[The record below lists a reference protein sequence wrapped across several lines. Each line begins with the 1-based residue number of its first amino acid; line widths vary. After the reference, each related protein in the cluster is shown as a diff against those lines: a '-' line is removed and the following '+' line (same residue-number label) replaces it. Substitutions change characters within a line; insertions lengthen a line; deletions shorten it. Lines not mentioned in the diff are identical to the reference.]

1 MDAEGNRSRV
11 AFRRCPSE
19 ISPGHRERT
28 HAGWTAIRN
37 RRALRGWTLVGQ
49 LRRLSIDGPR
59 RKRPGIAKR
68 KRRKKVRRIRRE
80 EITPKRREKIRR
92 VAVKVQVKKKAGIVR
107 FALHPA
113 GKTLIGITVFSITA
127 FFAIFTFYYVKYSRL
142 MEEKITAG
150 PFQNTSM
157 LLAAPQTLAVGD
169 KLTPQEVAND
179 LRRAGYNESRAN
191 RVGYYTI
198 KPDEIDIYPGP
209 DSYFRRDEGVIKFE
223 KGAVEK
229 IISLADNT
237 DRTEYTIEPQLIS
250 NLFDKNREKRRLVRF
265 EDLPPVLV
273 HAVLAAEDKRFFQH
287 SGFDPIRILRSA
299 YIDVKERRYAQGAST
314 LTQQTARLF
323 WLDNDKTWRRK
334 IPELLIT
341 LNLEQKLSKERI
353 FEFYSNQVPLGHRG
367 SFGIRGFGEAA
378 QVYFGKDVSRLTL
391 PEAATIA
398 GLIQQPSFTNPY
410 RWPERSR
417 QRRNVVLKLMHENQY
432 IGDREYEDAA
442 ASPLVLARHS
452 TESTDAPY
460 FVDLVNDALLDK
472 FQDYDFQNNNYRI
485 YTTLDIDLQRDA
497 AEAIRIGMEEVDK
510 EIAPRKKKDPH
521 YPDPQCAL
529 VALDPLTGEV
539 KALVGGRN
547 YGASQLNRA
556 MAKRQPG
563 SSFKPFVYAAAL
575 NTGLTGGGT
584 VLTAASQVNDEPT
597 TFWFDEKPYEPS
609 NFKKEYHGVITM
621 REAIAHS
628 ANVAAVRFAE
638 ETGYTAVVDLARRA
652 GLNLEIQPTPAV
664 ALGAYEVTPLE
675 IAGAYTI
682 FVNHGIYSKPSF
694 ISNIANDRGSQ
705 IFASEPEHR
714 NVLDPRV
721 AFLMDQLLEEVVRS
735 GTGASVWSRGIN
747 FPVAGKTG
755 TSHDG
760 WFAGFT
766 NKLLCVVWVGFDDNR
781 ELNLEGAKSA
791 LPVWAEFMRRAHEHR
806 EYRNVSEFE
815 PPAGVVSVPIDPL
828 SGQIATAACPKVRT
842 EYFIEGSQ
850 PVEQCRLHGGG
861 ATQVAG
867 WETNPGTRGGDSAT
881 SVPASPA
888 ARERVIPSSPTAQT
902 DPAARPDDPPKKKK
916 GFFDKL

>member
-1 MDAEGNRSRV
+1 
-11 AFRRCPSE
+11 
-19 ISPGHRERT
+19 
-28 HAGWTAIRN
+28 
-37 RRALRGWTLVGQ
+37 
-49 LRRLSIDGPR
+49 
-59 RKRPGIAKR
+59 
-68 KRRKKVRRIRRE
+68 
-80 EITPKRREKIRR
+80 
-92 VAVKVQVKKKAGIVR
+92 VAVKVQVPKKASAVR
-107 FALHPA
+107 FFLHPG
-113 GKTLIGITVFSITA
+113 GKLLIA
-127 FFAIFTFYYVKYSRL
+127 LFAIAL
-142 MEEKITAG
+142 TAG
-150 PFQNTSM
+150 LGAFTYYYSYYSHRIEAKLAAGPYANTSM
-157 LLAAPQTLAVGD
+157 LFAAPRTIAVGD
-169 KLTPQEVAND
+169 AASPEEIASD
-179 LRRAGYNESRAN
+179 LRHSGYNESHNN
-191 RVGYYTI
+191 RMGYFAM
-198 KPDEIDIYPGP
+198 KPDEIDVYPGP
-209 DSYFRRDEGVIKFE
+209 DSYFKRDEGVIKFRGS
-223 KGAVEK
+223 KVAR

-237 DRTEYTIEPQLIS
+237 DRTEYTLEPELIS
-250 NLFDKNREKRRLVRF
+250 NLFDKNREKRRLVKY
-265 EDLPPVLV
+265 EDIPAVLV
-273 HAVLAAEDKRFFQH
+273 HAVVSAEDKRFFQH
-287 SGFDPIRILRSA
+287 SGFDPIRIVKSA
-299 YIDVKERRYAQGAST
+299 YVDMKKGQNAQGAST
-314 LTQQTARLF
+314 LSMQLAGMLLLNRSDRS
-323 WLDNDKTWRRK
+323 WKRK
-334 IPELLIT
+334 IPEVLIT
-341 LNLEQKLSKERI
+341 LHLEQKLTKEQI
-353 FEFYSNQVPLGHRG
+353 FEYYANQVPLGNRG

-378 QVYFGKDVSRLTL
+378 EVYFGKDVSQLTL
-391 PEAATIA
+391 PEAATLA
-398 GLIQQPSFTNPY
+398 GLIQQPSYINPY
-410 RWPERSR
+410 RWPERAR
-417 QRRNVVLKLMHENQY
+417 QRRNVVLKLMFENKY
-432 IGDREYEDAA
+432 VSEAELERAE
-442 ASPLVLARHS
+442 ASPLTLAHGS
-452 TESTDAPY
+452 GESVEAPF
-460 FVDLVNDALLDK
+460 FVDLVNDTLLEK
-472 FQDYDFQNNNYRI
+472 FPDYNFQSNTYRV
-485 YTTLDIDLQRDA
+485 YTTLDMNLQRDA
-497 AEAIRIGMEEVDK
+497 AEAVRIGMEEADQRIK
-510 EIAPRKKKDPH
+510 GRKKKDPK

-529 VALDPLTGEV
+529 IALDPMTGEV
-539 KALVGGRN
+539 RALIGGRN
-547 YGASQLNRA
+547 YGMSQLNRIL
-556 MAKRQPG
+556 AKRQPG
-563 SSFKPFVYAAAL
+563 SSFKPFVYTAAL
-575 NTGLTGGGT
+575 NTALSGGGQVIT
-584 VLTAASQVNDEPT
+584 PASIIDDEQT
-597 TFWFDEKPYEPS
+597 TFWFDGKPYEPS
-609 NFKKEYHGVITM
+609 NFEHKFYGNVTL
-621 REAIAHS
+621 RDALAHS
-628 ANVAAVRFAE
+628 LNVATVKVAE
-638 ETGYTAVVDLARRA
+638 ETGYGAVVDLARRA

-916 GFFDKL
+916 GFFDKLRGLFH